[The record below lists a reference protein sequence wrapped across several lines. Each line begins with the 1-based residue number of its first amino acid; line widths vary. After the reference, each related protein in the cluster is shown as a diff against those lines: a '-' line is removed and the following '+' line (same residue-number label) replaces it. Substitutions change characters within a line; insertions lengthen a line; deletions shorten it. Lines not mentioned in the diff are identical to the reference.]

1 MAFAIDNVMSMNAQE
16 QQMYNKTRI
25 LIYQPQSI
33 LVSSSITVV
42 GRFNQ
47 TVARRLGVLQL
58 W

>member
-25 LIYQPQSI
+25 LINQPRSI